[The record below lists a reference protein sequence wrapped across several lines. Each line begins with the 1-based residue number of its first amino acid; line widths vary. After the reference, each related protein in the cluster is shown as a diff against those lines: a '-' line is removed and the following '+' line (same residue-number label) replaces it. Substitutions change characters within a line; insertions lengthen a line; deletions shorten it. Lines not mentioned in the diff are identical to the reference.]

1 MCREAWSA
9 SRDRMVRV
17 DSGGGGMRSVGTVL
31 FLVVPATLVTTGA
44 RRWRIPAPS
53 LLVVGGLVVALPPGN
68 PEIRV
73 SPEVIG
79 LVVLPPLLHAGAE
92 ELSWRELRLVW
103 KPVSV
108 LAVGLVLSSAA
119 AVGVTASLITPHPHR
134 GSRRRNGGADPTQD
148 RGPGTGD
155 RDRPGDP
162 VRHLRAGGGG
172 ARFGRAGGRR
182 DPRHRAPAVGPAAL
196 GRRPAG
202 RGAVDPGP
210 GGRRKP
216 PGPAAARTRAHDVRG
231 GPHPRRPGLRPTSK
245 RCRMCGGPPSARSAG
260 PDSNTLT
267 TAWRRPNSSGSTTNT
282 TSATPPAGTSSAPW
296 TWRRHG
302 CAWRAA
308 PCAVRR
314 ERTGS

>member
-31 FLVVPATLVTTGA
+31 FLVVLATLVATGA

-53 LLVVGGLVVALPPGN
+53 LLVVGGLVVALPPGT

-108 LAVGLVLSSAA
+108 LAVGLVLASAA

-134 GSRRRNGGADPTQD
+134 GSRRRNGGADPTQN

-155 RDRPGDP
+155 RDRPSDP

-245 RCRMCGGPPSARSAG
+245 RCRTWWRTAFGAVCRPRLEHAHDRLEEAELQRLYDEHHISDTTRRNLQRSLDLEEARLCLAS
-260 PDSNTLT
+260 
-267 TAWRRPNSSGSTTNT
+267 
-282 TSATPPAGTSSAPW
+282 
-296 TWRRHG
+296 
-302 CAWRAA
+302 
-308 PCAVRR
+308 
-314 ERTGS
+314 